1 MNRRKFFSFLPV
13 APVIAG
19 AALAEEANK
28 DYKPSGPVPTLSLQQ
43 ANWKTDGRERMRVDN
58 NNKLTIQPTWS
69 EMERVDLSVGKDGKL
84 WIRSVGEDWK
94 RVVTE

>member
-1 MNRRKFFSFLPV
+1 MDRRAFFSFLPL

-43 ANWKTDGRERMRVDN
+43 ANWRTDGKERMRVGSN
-58 NNKLTIQPTWS
+58 GLTFQPTWS